1 LRLSRPRRHREDATT
16 AVEAQA
22 TASRWG
28 VLTLEQLEQEL
39 EEYGLSDRGEAD
51 EPLETEGEGRL
62 GVTDPTVGAA
72 EGGAEPD
79 TAADE
84 ARGRLVLITS
94 GPQPADPP
102 AMFSAPALPELLERL
117 ATEHDLVIIDS
128 PPMLAVSDAVH
139 LMSVV
144 DGTVLVSRVG
154 SSTREDGERVLT
166 LTDRVPNARVL
177 GLVINDVEDG
187 GRGGLY

>member
-1 LRLSRPRRHREDATT
+1 
-16 AVEAQA
+16 VEPQA
-22 TASRWG
+22 TAGRWG

-39 EEYGLSDRGEAD
+39 EEYGLSDRGKAD
-51 EPLETEGEGRL
+51 ELPETPEEGRV
-62 GVTDPTVGAA
+62 GATDPTVGAT
-72 EGGAEPD
+72 ESGAEPD

-94 GPQPADPP
+94 GAQPADPP

-117 ATEHDLVIIDS
+117 AAEHDLVIIDS

-154 SSTREDGERVLT
+154 SSTREDGERVLA
-166 LTDRVPNARVL
+166 LTDRVPNATVL
-177 GLVINDVEDG
+177 GLVLNDLEDG
-187 GRGGLY
+187 GRGGLYRSS